1 MEHYVTN
8 LESAK
13 NLFKVRYS
21 ESPRYE
27 RKNEYMINH
36 PFTVTTLLVSS
47 YRKVFGMVGL
57 ELKDL

>member
-1 MEHYVTN
+1 MEHYVTD

-27 RKNEYMINH
+27 RKDEYIINH
-36 PFTVTTLLVSS
+36 PFTVISLLVSS
-47 YRKVFGMVGL
+47 YLKAFGSLKVRTFR
-57 ELKDL
+57 